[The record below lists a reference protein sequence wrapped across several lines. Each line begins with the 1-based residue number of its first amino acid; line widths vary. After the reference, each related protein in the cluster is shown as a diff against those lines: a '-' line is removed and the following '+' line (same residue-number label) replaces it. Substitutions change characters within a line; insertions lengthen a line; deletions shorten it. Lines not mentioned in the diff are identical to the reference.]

1 MAWSFVPPRT
11 DARRAATRRCKPA
24 TVRSAI
30 ARFNRRNSLSESA
43 NQRSCTARANVPM
56 TSSLPPDSAYPS
68 ISSLAAIGDGYS
80 LALVGPDA
88 RIEWYC
94 PLRFDSHPLL
104 WPLLDRGRGGVLRI
118 APAGPVETRVRYLP
132 GTAVL
137 EFEWRGAD
145 GEALAQIGMAWPNS
159 RESQEILWLIEGRR
173 GRMDLDVSFRP
184 SPGFGRDR
192 TVRVDPGL

>member
-1 MAWSFVPPRT
+1 MAWSSVPPRT

-30 ARFNRRNSLSESA
+30 ARCKRRNGISRNA
-43 NQRSCTARANVPM
+43 HKRSCNALKSSGR
-56 TSSLPPDSAYPS
+56 TSGVFPALGLGIS

-145 GEALAQIGMAWPNS
+145 GEAAAQIGMAWPNS
-159 RESQEILWLIEGRR
+159 RESEVHREYRRPVRARAEI
-173 GRMDLDVSFRP
+173 
-184 SPGFGRDR
+184 
-192 TVRVDPGL
+192 T